1 MSPTSQHKRADNLTD
16 DNIEKIAGILDGW
29 SEKLTWDKLID
40 EIEFRLNTRYT
51 RQALSKHQRIKA
63 AFQLTKERVSGESET
78 LPSMSIEVAMMIQK
92 LKRIEA
98 ENDRLHHENQN
109 LLAQFARWAYNAYS
123 KGVTIDDLDKPL
135 SEVDRGK
142 TKLKA

>member
-1 MSPTSQHKRADNLTD
+1 MSPISKHKRADNLTD
-16 DNIEKIAGILDGW
+16 DTIEKIASILDGW
-29 SEKLTWDKLID
+29 SDKLTWDKLID

-51 RQALSKHQRIKA
+51 RQALSKHQRIKS
-63 AFQLTKERVSGESET
+63 AFQITKERVSGEIET

-92 LKRIEA
+92 VTRIEA
-98 ENDRLHHENQN
+98 EKNRLHHENQD

-123 KGVTIDDLDKPL
+123 KGITIDDLNKPL

-142 TKLKA
+142 TKL